1 MCANNGRDIDT
12 HGPAAAIAAITAIAN
27 SSNIAAISHG
37 QYTRTHTDTIA
48 IAERDN
54 TGHVIN
60 TVYRCK

>member
-12 HGPAAAIAAITAIAN
+12 HGPAIAAITAIAN

-54 TGHVIN
+54 TADVIN